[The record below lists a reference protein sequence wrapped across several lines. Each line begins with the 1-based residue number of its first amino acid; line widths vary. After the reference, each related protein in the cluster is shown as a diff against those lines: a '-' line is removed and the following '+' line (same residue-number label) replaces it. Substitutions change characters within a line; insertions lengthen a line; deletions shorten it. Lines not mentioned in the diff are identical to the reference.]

1 VLYSIPVRRPTVADK
16 LSAYEV
22 FSDRE
27 LKMGHPIVARLVGRR
42 FDQMLDGGA
51 YDKPY
56 DARFGKA
63 MVKTISYVAA
73 TLGASFGFAE
83 RAELHLYAL
92 ANGGDARRL
101 LSRIAGEAS
110 GKLSLLLG
118 EVATFEARLYEFP
131 QHETALD
138 YFRWRQDE
146 ANVLSI
152 DRYCTHVLSQSGADV
167 TAVPRILDGLGPE
180 EKVELLRQNA
190 LDFTAVP
197 SWQRRGAV
205 VRIQAV
211 GENGHSAA
219 SESGKLIVDL
229 NLPSDE
235 AWLDYLRQALP
246 H

>member
-1 VLYSIPVRRPTVADK
+1 MADK
-16 LSAYEV
+16 LSAFEV
-22 FSDRE
+22 FPDRE
-27 LKMGHPIVARLVGRR
+27 LKVGHPIVARLVGRK
-42 FDQMLDGGA
+42 FDSLLETGH

-63 MVKTISYVAA
+63 MVKTLSYVAT

-83 RAELHLYAL
+83 RTELSLYAL

-131 QHETALD
+131 SNEQAAE
-138 YFRWRQDE
+138 YFHWRQEE
-146 ANVLSI
+146 ATVLSI
-152 DRYCTHVLSQSGADV
+152 DRYCTHVLSQSGADA
-167 TAVPRILDGLGPE
+167 TAVPRILDGLGPD

-190 LDFTAVP
+190 LDFTNVP
-197 SWQRRGAV
+197 SWQRRGAA
-205 VRIQAV
+205 VRVQPVDA
-211 GENGHSAA
+211 NGHAT
-219 SESGKLIVDL
+219 GRLIVDL
-229 NLPSDE
+229 NLPSDD
-235 AWLDYLRQALP
+235 AWTEYLLQALP

>member
-1 VLYSIPVRRPTVADK
+1 MADK
-16 LSAYEV
+16 LSAFEV
-22 FSDRE
+22 FPDRE
-27 LKMGHPIVARLVGRR
+27 LKVGHPIVARLVGRR
-42 FDQMLDGGA
+42 FDQLLDGGN
-51 YDKPY
+51 YDRPF

-63 MVKTISYVAA
+63 MVKTLSYVAA
-73 TLGASFGFAE
+73 TLGASFGYCE
-83 RAELHLYAL
+83 RTELSLFAL

-131 QHETALD
+131 SHEVALE

-146 ANVLSI
+146 ASVLSI
-152 DRYCTHVLSQSGADV
+152 DRYCTHVLAQSGADAG
-167 TAVPRILDGLGPE
+167 AVPRILDGLGPD

-197 SWQRRGAV
+197 AWQRRGAV
-205 VRIQAV
+205 VRIQPI
-211 GENGHSAA
+211 GENGHNVP
-219 SESGKLIVDL
+219 SGRLIVDL
-229 NLPSDE
+229 NLPADD
-235 AWLDYLRQALP
+235 AWNDYLRQALP

>member
-1 VLYSIPVRRPTVADK
+1 MADK
-16 LSAYEV
+16 LSAFEV
-22 FSDRE
+22 FPDRE
-27 LKMGHPIVARLVGRR
+27 LKVGHPIVARLVGRK
-42 FDQMLDGGA
+42 FDSLLESGH

-63 MVKTISYVAA
+63 MVKTLSYVAA

-83 RAELHLYAL
+83 RTEMSLFAL

-131 QHETALD
+131 SHETAQE
-138 YFRWRQDE
+138 YFRWRQEE
-146 ANVLSI
+146 AHVVSI
-152 DRYCTHVLSQSGADV
+152 DRYCTHVLSQSGADA
-167 TAVPRILDGLGPE
+167 TAVPRILDGLGPD

-190 LDFTAVP
+190 LDFGSVP
-197 SWQRRGAV
+197 TWQRNGAC
-205 VRIQAV
+205 VRIQPV
-211 GENGHSAA
+211 NGEAANGHA
-219 SESGKLIVDL
+219 SGRLIVDL
-229 NLPSDE
+229 NLPNED
-235 AWLDYLRQALP
+235 AWVEYLRQALP